1 MPVRTSARWRALAEL
16 LRPEAGRWVALGVLV
31 AVGSALTLTGPLLV
45 RAIVDRA
52 SEGTTTEEVLGYS
65 TAFLAVA
72 VLAQVMAVVVV
83 RAATVAA
90 WRTTNGLRLSLT
102 EHVLRLDHEFHRT
115 HTPGELIQRVDGDV
129 TYVSD
134 FLGMVLPRVLG
145 ALFLVSGMI
154 GVLVV
159 IDWRVAVGMFVYVLI
174 AVMVVVRSRHR
185 AVGEAS
191 DEMGANARLYGGIEE
206 RLTAAEDLRAL
217 GAEGHAS
224 WRFIEDSSVSLET
237 AVRRE
242 SAFLS
247 MWWLVQMAVAAG
259 WVLVLVLG
267 AWLVDGSF
275 ITLGTSFLLYQYV
288 LLISRPLEEVV
299 HQLETVQ
306 RANGAMVRVLD
317 LQAIESRIDDSGTV
331 TPPTGALSVE
341 LRDVTFDYG
350 DDLPVL
356 RDVSLGLG
364 AGRSLG
370 IVGRTGSGKTTL
382 SRLVLRL
389 VEARSGAVL
398 LGGVRVQDMPLTEL
412 RRRVAVVPQE
422 VELFSGSVRDNV
434 ALFDDARSDADV
446 EGALRSVGLGS
457 LVDSGIHRPLG
468 MGGGGLSAGEAQL
481 LALARVWLRD
491 PDLVVLDE
499 ATARVDPETESQLEE
514 AIAGLLVGRT
524 ALVIAHRLST
534 LKRVDEIA
542 VFDHGHL
549 VEHGEREA
557 LAGES
562 DSRYRH
568 LLTVSLETEE
578 VTA

>member
-1 MPVRTSARWRALAEL
+1 M
-16 LRPEAGRWVALGVLV
+16 LGVLV
-31 AVGSALTLTGPLLV
+31 AAGSALSLAGPLLV

-52 SEGTTTEEVLGYS
+52 AEGTTTEEVLAY
-65 TAFLAVA
+65 AAVFLAVA
-72 VLAQVMAVVVV
+72 VLAQVMAVAVV

-90 WRTTNGLRLSLT
+90 WRTTNGLRLALT
-102 EHVLRLDHEFHRT
+102 EHVLRLDHEFHRA

-145 ALFLVSGMI
+145 ALLLVSGMI
-154 GVLVV
+154 GVLVA
-159 IDWRVAVGMFVYVLI
+159 IDWRVAMGMFVYVMI
-174 AVMVVVRSRHR
+174 AVAVVVRSRHR

-224 WRFIEDSSVSLET
+224 WRFIEDSSLSLET
-237 AVRRE
+237 AIRRE

-317 LQAIESRIDDSGTV
+317 LQSIESRIVDSGTME
-331 TPPTGALSVE
+331 PPAGALSVE
-341 LRDVTFDYG
+341 LSDVTFDYG

-356 RDVSLGLG
+356 RDVSLRLD

-370 IVGRTGSGKTTL
+370 IVGRTGSGKTTM

-389 VEARSGAVL
+389 VEAQSGDVL
-398 LGGVRVQDMPLTEL
+398 LGGVRVQDMPLAEL

-422 VELFSGSVRDNV
+422 VELFSGTVRDNV
-434 ALFDDARSDADV
+434 ALFDDSCTDADV
-446 EGALRSVGLGS
+446 EEALRSVGLGA
-457 LVDSGIHRPLG
+457 LVDGGIHRPLG
-468 MGGGGLSAGEAQL
+468 TGGGGLSAGEAQL

-542 VFDHGHL
+542 VFHHGHL
-549 VEHGEREA
+549 VEHGDREV
-557 LAGES
+557 LAGDG